1 MFDNTDIIITSSIN
15 KKELLKSFSSSLKNI
30 KIYTLS
36 EFNKLFYYDYDSNAN
51 LYIMNKYHVIY
62 EISDIYLKN
71 LTYINNQTYTSP
83 KLQFL
88 SKLKQELLDNKL
100 LKINKLFIKS
110 LENKNIV
117 IYNLGTTKE
126 IDLLVKDLSSSSVTI
141 INNQEQKY
149 TDHTIYELNNIEDE
163 VVYVANDICSKI
175 SNGIDIKHIYLT
187 NLNDDYYKLIRMIF
201 PMFNIPFTLNDN
213 GYLYGTYLANKFI
226 ELYSEDINNTFTSL
240 KEYVD
245 SEDTEEIY
253 NQILDIVNNY
263 AFINNYNDVFPMIIN
278 DLKNTKLRKKDIIN
292 SVHEVSLD
300 NNFQEDD
307 YVYLLSFNQGIIPH
321 IHKDEQY
328 LSDKDRK
335 ELNISSTLDKN
346 KKEREDIINY
356 LSSIKNLTITYKK
369 IANGDKF
376 NISNINEVLT
386 YPIKKDLIPIYNY
399 SNLYNRIKLTSLKDE
414 YNKYGTTSDSLYAL
428 NSTYNDLPYKKYNHS
443 FKGINPKDLHEYL
456 DNKIVLS
463 YSRID
468 SYFKCPFSYYIDG
481 ILKLNVHEDTF
492 NIRIGNVFHGVLEN
506 FINYKGTYDEL
517 WKETVAKY
525 EFNNQELFFLDKLHD
540 ELLFVIE
547 TLKEQENYTDLHE
560 ELHEEKVFTSLSGD
574 INITFMGVIDKIKYK
589 TDQDKTIIAIIDY
602 KTGTPSL
609 DLTTIPYG
617 MGMQLPVYI
626 YLAKKCKK
634 LSNIEIGGFYLQHIL
649 NNEMAVDYGESYED
663 LKKKELLLQGYSND
677 NISILSTWDKTYENS
692 SLIRNMRL
700 NKDGSFYRY
709 ANTLSS
715 KQIDQLAAIAEDKI
729 NEAAD
734 LITNAHFDIAPKK
747 IGKINYGCRFCKYRD
762 ICYHTPNDIVE
773 FDKLS
778 KEDVIGG
785 EE

>member
-36 EFNKLFYYDYDSNAN
+36 EFNKLFYYDYDSNTN

-100 LKINKLFIKS
+100 LKTNKLFIKT

-292 SVHEVSLD
+292 SVHETRRR
-300 NNFQEDD
+300 NN
-307 YVYLLSFNQGIIPH
+307 GI
-321 IHKDEQY
+321 
-328 LSDKDRK
+328 
-335 ELNISSTLDKN
+335 
-346 KKEREDIINY
+346 
-356 LSSIKNLTITYKK
+356 
-369 IANGDKF
+369 
-376 NISNINEVLT
+376 
-386 YPIKKDLIPIYNY
+386 
-399 SNLYNRIKLTSLKDE
+399 
-414 YNKYGTTSDSLYAL
+414 
-428 NSTYNDLPYKKYNHS
+428 
-443 FKGINPKDLHEYL
+443 
-456 DNKIVLS
+456 
-463 YSRID
+463 
-468 SYFKCPFSYYIDG
+468 
-481 ILKLNVHEDTF
+481 
-492 NIRIGNVFHGVLEN
+492 
-506 FINYKGTYDEL
+506 
-517 WKETVAKY
+517 
-525 EFNNQELFFLDKLHD
+525 
-540 ELLFVIE
+540 
-547 TLKEQENYTDLHE
+547 
-560 ELHEEKVFTSLSGD
+560 
-574 INITFMGVIDKIKYK
+574 
-589 TDQDKTIIAIIDY
+589 
-602 KTGTPSL
+602 PS
-609 DLTTIPYG
+609 
-617 MGMQLPVYI
+617 
-626 YLAKKCKK
+626 
-634 LSNIEIGGFYLQHIL
+634 
-649 NNEMAVDYGESYED
+649 
-663 LKKKELLLQGYSND
+663 
-677 NISILSTWDKTYENS
+677 
-692 SLIRNMRL
+692 
-700 NKDGSFYRY
+700 
-709 ANTLSS
+709 
-715 KQIDQLAAIAEDKI
+715 
-729 NEAAD
+729 
-734 LITNAHFDIAPKK
+734 
-747 IGKINYGCRFCKYRD
+747 
-762 ICYHTPNDIVE
+762 
-773 FDKLS
+773 
-778 KEDVIGG
+778 
-785 EE
+785 